1 MNMFSK
7 KVSEIISFSKEEAER
22 LNSPNLTPEHLLLG
36 ILRDKDNSVKSMMKS
51 LNMNID
57 LIKYDLEESLR
68 KSTVSNTGKTVDM
81 VMSDETSNILRR
93 AVLGARGSHKAIVD
107 TSHLFL
113 AILHDF

>member
-51 LNMNID
+51 LNIFI
-57 LIKYDLEESLR
+57 IKAYSFKNVFLNSL
-68 KSTVSNTGKTVDM
+68 
-81 VMSDETSNILRR
+81 L
-93 AVLGARGSHKAIVD
+93 
-107 TSHLFL
+107 
-113 AILHDF
+113 